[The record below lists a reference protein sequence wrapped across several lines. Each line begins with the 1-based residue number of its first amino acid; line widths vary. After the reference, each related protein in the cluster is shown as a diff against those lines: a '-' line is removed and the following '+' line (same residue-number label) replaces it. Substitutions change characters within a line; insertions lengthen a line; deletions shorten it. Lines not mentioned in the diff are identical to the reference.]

1 VSNSKEQLRDT
12 YAEYHDQ
19 HKRYGFTY
27 RRHERGPVFAAWI
40 GTGKR
45 VLDLGCRDGSL
56 TNYYASGNTVTG
68 VDIDQHALSLASERL
83 DIATVW
89 LDLNREQLPFDDG
102 SFDVVVAGELLEH
115 LVDPASVADEAYRV
129 LVPGGIFVG
138 SVPNSFHWRAR
149 LASLRGHSIEDPT
162 HLHCFSRPQI
172 LQLLQRFEVVEL
184 VPVGGIG
191 GGMLPIVPAWLSQ
204 PLVRNLPTL
213 LANDFLFRA
222 TKRYDQS

>member
-1 VSNSKEQLRDT
+1 MSERKERLKD
-12 YAEYHDQ
+12 EYTEHHVQ
-19 HKRYGFTY
+19 HGRYGFSY
-27 RRHERGPVFAAWI
+27 RGNERGPVFAAWI

-56 TNYYASGNTVTG
+56 ANYYASGNTVTG

-83 DIATVW
+83 SITTVW
-89 LDLNREQLPFDDG
+89 LDLNHEQLPFDDG

-115 LVDPASVADEAYRV
+115 LVEPGFVADEAYRV
-129 LVPGGIFVG
+129 LAPGGIFIG
-138 SVPNSFHWRAR
+138 SVPNSFHWRSR
-149 LASLRGHSIEDPT
+149 LAFLRGHSIEDAT

-172 LQLLQRFEVVEL
+172 LQLLQRYKDVEL

-191 GGMLPIVPAWLSQ
+191 GGMLPIVPAWFSQ

-213 LANDFLFRA
+213 LANDFIFRA